1 LPFALAAIV
10 ALLALPLAAR
20 ATDAPSETPVA
31 QEITLTSGD
40 TPLSGYL
47 YRPEEPGRHPA
58 VLCLHA
64 FGSDAE
70 SLRGTAATL
79 AQFGYVAAAIDLRG
93 AGRSA
98 GKPEFA
104 AGEVQDAL
112 ATLTYLRQQEWVDP
126 ERVALW
132 GAGTGGTVDLL
143 AAAADPRLKAAAALL
158 APTDTAAFTTALA
171 QQAPPL
177 AEAITNAVGA
187 TPAQDSDAY
196 RRRSPIHAAARIRA
210 AVLAI
215 YAAQDALVPPTH
227 GRNLRLAMQKA
238 GRSCTVQV
246 HPGNG
251 PAALAG
257 ASLAMIRVLN
267 ETLRNTPATGSRR
280 SCLLR
285 CMDLLEQLRV
295 RQIAGSPVS
304 ADLFTECDIALAAF
318 QAGKYRLADQLL
330 TEALAALARS
340 R

>member
-1 LPFALAAIV
+1 M
-10 ALLALPLAAR
+10 
-20 ATDAPSETPVA
+20 
-31 QEITLTSGD
+31 
-40 TPLSGYL
+40 
-47 YRPEEPGRHPA
+47 
-58 VLCLHA
+58 
-64 FGSDAE
+64 
-70 SLRGTAATL
+70 
-79 AQFGYVAAAIDLRG
+79 
-93 AGRSA
+93 
-98 GKPEFA
+98 
-104 AGEVQDAL
+104 QDAL

-132 GAGTGGTVDLL
+132 GAGTGGTVALL

-215 YAAQDALVPPTH
+215 YAAQDALVPPT
-227 GRNLRLAMQKA
+227 RAK
-238 GRSCTVQV
+238 
-246 HPGNG
+246 
-251 PAALAG
+251 PAAGDAEGGTVVSCRSIPAMVPPRLSR
-257 ASLAMIRVLN
+257 ASLAMIRFLN

-285 CMDLLEQLRV
+285 CMDSSNSPRPTDSRL
-295 RQIAGSPVS
+295 PVS

-318 QAGKYRLADQLL
+318 QPANTGWPTNCSPRRWPPSPGRVRVPTSGRPAEARWLGHSGQLPGRV
-330 TEALAALARS
+330 TERRSNAAS
-340 R
+340 YK